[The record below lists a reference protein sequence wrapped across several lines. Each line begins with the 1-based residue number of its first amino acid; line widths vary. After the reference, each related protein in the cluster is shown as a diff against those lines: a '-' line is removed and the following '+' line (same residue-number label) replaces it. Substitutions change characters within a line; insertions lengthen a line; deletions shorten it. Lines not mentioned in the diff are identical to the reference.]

1 MATARVLIVDSD
13 HDRAAEVAARAKS
26 DAWDTVLALGAS
38 GGSTALSDAT
48 PTSLVLVDAS
58 LWHDK
63 NAFRS
68 FIASKHP
75 ALPVI
80 VLTDHSATPAS
91 VIEQL
96 HLGAMTYV
104 PRDSASRRL
113 VETIQTILSLAARNP
128 YRERVRE
135 FFRSGAVELHIANDT
150 SLIPLVVGYV
160 QRLLEDYNLTA
171 EHDQTRLGIALSE
184 ALSNAMIHGNLDI
197 SSDLRNSAADTYYDL
212 ITTRRAREPYISRQV
227 HVHMRFS
234 QSSLTVTI
242 RDQGKGFDR
251 AALADPTS
259 PENLERLSGRGLLLM
274 RAYTD
279 ALSWNDSGNEVTL
292 TKVLK
297 A

>member
-1 MATARVLIVDSD
+1 VATSRILIIDSD
-13 HDRAAEVAARAKS
+13 HDRAADVASRAKS

-38 GGSTALSDAT
+38 GGCAALADPNPA
-48 PTSLVLVDAS
+48 SLVLVDAS

-63 NAFRS
+63 NTLRDY
-68 FIASKHP
+68 IAQKHP
-75 ALPVI
+75 SLPVI
-80 VLTDHSATPAS
+80 VLTDRDATPDS

-104 PRDSASRRL
+104 PRDAASRRL
-113 VETIQTILSLAARNP
+113 VETVQTILSLAGRNP

-135 FFRSGAVELHIANDT
+135 FLRAGAVELHIANDT
-150 SLIPLVVGYV
+150 ALIPLVVGYT
-160 QRLLEDYNLTA
+160 QRILEDYGLTA
-171 EHDQTRLGIALSE
+171 EIEQTRLGVALSE

-197 SSDLRNSAADTYYDL
+197 SSDLRDTSTDTYYDL
-212 ITTRRAREPYISRQV
+212 ITTRRAREPYVSRQV
-227 HVHMRFS
+227 QVQMRFS
-234 QSSLTVTI
+234 QSSLTVVI

-251 AALADPTS
+251 SALTDPTD
-259 PENLERLSGRGLLLM
+259 PENIERLSGRGVLLM

-297 A
+297 T